1 MVYGSILSFKME
13 YVNFLGEPAV
23 ISEGTPRSE
32 KRQNA
37 DLYIFEK
44 NATSNTNF
52 ADHLMSETAEE
63 TSTTFWAELH
73 AHQHLAAIVFISISM
88 LLLAAGYSIY
98 RRKKRRRSHYQPFL
112 GLQPSVP
119 KISKPIDPIVY
130 NYVCT
135 QKPVDFVVPSTP
147 ATNAPPSPVE
157 PTAVPSTSLES
168 AGALC
173 SKLSMLEAGPTL
185 LGGLNPDL
193 YKSMPEELPEE
204 EIFPEGHRGRLWFG
218 LEYDVA
224 TERLIVRV
232 IKAKNLPSRV
242 YGAVNCCDPFVRIY
256 LMPDERRY
264 LQSKPKKKT
273 CNPTFDE
280 TFLFQLPSRSM
291 PERTLKFT
299 VYDNDRGKHH
309 NPIGYVVVLL
319 KNFFDSEQ
327 HSQIQWRDLEK
338 KEAQVPSDLGEMMI
352 SLCYNQNLERLIVT
366 VCEARGLRL
375 PEGFK
380 SVDTFSKIV
389 FMRENKIVKTKKTM
403 VCKSSR
409 DPKYNESFHFRM
421 SAANVNLCSVIIQVV
436 QAGIKEKDRILGR
449 IVLGPYMFSRGKG
462 LEHWEEAMSAGHKQI
477 RHWHKLT

>member
-1 MVYGSILSFKME
+1 
-13 YVNFLGEPAV
+13 
-23 ISEGTPRSE
+23 
-32 KRQNA
+32 
-37 DLYIFEK
+37 
-44 NATSNTNF
+44 
-52 ADHLMSETAEE
+52 
-63 TSTTFWAELH
+63 
-73 AHQHLAAIVFISISM
+73 
-88 LLLAAGYSIY
+88 
-98 RRKKRRRSHYQPFL
+98 
-112 GLQPSVP
+112 
-119 KISKPIDPIVY
+119 
-130 NYVCT
+130 
-135 QKPVDFVVPSTP
+135 
-147 ATNAPPSPVE
+147 
-157 PTAVPSTSLES
+157 
-168 AGALC
+168 
-173 SKLSMLEAGPTL
+173 
-185 LGGLNPDL
+185 
-193 YKSMPEELPEE
+193 
-204 EIFPEGHRGRLWFG
+204 
-218 LEYDVA
+218 
-224 TERLIVRV
+224 
-232 IKAKNLPSRV
+232 
-242 YGAVNCCDPFVRIY
+242 
-256 LMPDERRY
+256 MPDERRY

-338 KEAQVPSDLGEMMI
+338 KEARVPSDLGEMMI